1 MGGRGKIPFIYL
13 KLHGGVCYTHQEKEA
28 VLFHHYST
36 HFSMPEPRKFSLNWD
51 EIALPRRELAHLED
65 PFTVEDVLAV
75 MTLLLTRRRG
85 QMDLLGVS

>member
-1 MGGRGKIPFIYL
+1 
-13 KLHGGVCYTHQEKEA
+13 
-28 VLFHHYST
+28 
-36 HFSMPEPRKFSLNWD
+36 MPEPRKFSLNWD